1 MAKKKTNTFFL
12 ITPYFDVY
20 IYVLDCTYPP
30 PPLQSNLHQQ
40 VCRLR
45 SQMRQNYATRLR
57 PRVLQKHCI
66 ERAPRPSSYVV
77 PALPIPTS
85 YHFDGTFHP
94 RHVITQQ
101 RRASWWG
108 TREARRCSPAC
119 VLTHT
124 VQSPALPASLRWR
137 SSVST
142 VLGVQILQQRASI
155 GKDFVF

>member
-1 MAKKKTNTFFL
+1 
-12 ITPYFDVY
+12 
-20 IYVLDCTYPP
+20 
-30 PPLQSNLHQQ
+30 
-40 VCRLR
+40 
-45 SQMRQNYATRLR
+45 MRQNYATRLR

-66 ERAPRPSSYVV
+66 ESAPRPFSYVV

-101 RRASWWG
+101 RRPSWWG

-124 VQSPALPASLRWR
+124 LQSPVLPASLRWR

-155 GKDFVF
+155 GKDFGFERYCRKNAAIDAEETPLRNMEADPLPQRCSNGIRQCHVYPLRQ